1 LTGDKT
7 EREGE
12 KKTKRRQRKE
22 DGLSIFLSD
31 VGTDIYLGT
40 HID

>member
-1 LTGDKT
+1 VTKLR
-7 EREGE
+7 ERER
-12 KKTKRRQRKE
+12 RRQRKE